1 MKTKLRKIIIVII
14 IMLLVFSIFIIY
26 NNKKQ
31 TTNVSIGVNKKEFLV
46 QDLLTYREIE
56 DETITKELSKCE
68 SIENGNLILLE
79 YTGNKESVIV
89 PKELDGSKIEK
100 IDSKAFETD
109 RNLEM
114 IKIPV
119 EIAKNTE
126 KIEGFEESESLSN
139 EEYTGYITTKEY
151 NEEYLKY
158 IKLTEE
164 EKEKQEIEPAR
175 FVNTDKVVANDKE
188 TIVANATLPS
198 KFDLRDRIDI
208 SSDHPENLEL
218 DYAYAIT
225 KLIENNLALTKG
237 ITKNLS
243 EIHLAVMTEQYS
255 NPVSMTI
262 WTDKIKNYRSVEE
275 VSNTLLSEKY
285 LLDNYNKDE
294 TSRFIYNACINKNYE
309 IDQTLKTRAE
319 ALLRTQEPETSYQV
333 NDSHRISQGQDLL
346 PAIVNNGGAITH
358 TSCPFAMGYPK
369 VEIDTGQQ
377 LNKYCDCTL
386 TDPRALAPVYWI

>member
-26 NNKKQ
+26 NNRKQ

-56 DETITKELSKCE
+56 DETITKELSRCE

-164 EKEKQEIEPAR
+164 EKEKQGIEPTR

-198 KFDLRDRIDI
+198 KFDLRDRIEIPNESVTDL
-208 SSDHPENLEL
+208 HLNH
-218 DYAYAIT
+218 AFAIT
-225 KLIENNLALTKG
+225 KAIETHLALTKG
-237 ITKNLS
+237 IKVNFSEVDLALYSGELMGRTMTFKNTYDSYL
-243 EIHLAVMTEQYS
+243 EPGLGPI
-255 NPVSMTI
+255 
-262 WTDKIKNYRSVEE
+262 EE
-275 VSNTLLSEKY
+275 VPNTLLNQNFLSLRKNI
-285 LLDNYNKDE
+285 DPVASN
-294 TSRFIYNACINKNYE
+294 IYEAAMNSNFMGEEQLIAAKN
-309 IDQTLKTRAE
+309 
-319 ALLRTQEPETSYQV
+319 
-333 NDSHRISQGQDLL
+333 
-346 PAIVNNGGAITH
+346 
-358 TSCPFAMGYPK
+358 
-369 VEIDTGQQ
+369 
-377 LNKYCDCTL
+377 
-386 TDPRALAPVYWI
+386 ALAKLHSEPNYYVTRV

>member
-14 IMLLVFSIFIIY
+14 IMLLVFSMFIIY
-26 NNKKQ
+26 NNRKQ

-56 DETITKELSKCE
+56 DETITKELSRCE

-164 EKEKQEIEPAR
+164 EKEKQGIEPTR
-175 FVNTDKVVANDKE
+175 FVNTDKIIE
-188 TIVANATLPS
+188 
-198 KFDLRDRIDI
+198 
-208 SSDHPENLEL
+208 ENESQQH
-218 DYAYAIT
+218 I
-225 KLIENNLALTKG
+225 
-237 ITKNLS
+237 
-243 EIHLAVMTEQYS
+243 
-255 NPVSMTI
+255 
-262 WTDKIKNYRSVEE
+262 
-275 VSNTLLSEKY
+275 
-285 LLDNYNKDE
+285 
-294 TSRFIYNACINKNYE
+294 
-309 IDQTLKTRAE
+309 
-319 ALLRTQEPETSYQV
+319 
-333 NDSHRISQGQDLL
+333 ISQ
-346 PAIVNNGGAITH
+346 AT
-358 TSCPFAMGYPK
+358 
-369 VEIDTGQQ
+369 EE
-377 LNKYCDCTL
+377 
-386 TDPRALAPVYWI
+386 R